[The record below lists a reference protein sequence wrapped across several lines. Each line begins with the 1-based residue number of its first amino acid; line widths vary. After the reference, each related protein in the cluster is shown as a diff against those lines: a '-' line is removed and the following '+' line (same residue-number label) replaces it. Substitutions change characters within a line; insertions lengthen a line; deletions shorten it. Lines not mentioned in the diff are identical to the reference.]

1 VEFSVGFGVQI
12 KNLSREGGGWIFCGT
27 AHFKIGPPK
36 EVVMDL
42 SCYLTSA
49 TPISIE
55 IEKQ

>member
-1 VEFSVGFGVQI
+1 MDI
-12 KNLSREGGGWIFCGT
+12 CGT

-36 EVVMDL
+36 EVMDL
-42 SCYLTSA
+42 PGYLTSA